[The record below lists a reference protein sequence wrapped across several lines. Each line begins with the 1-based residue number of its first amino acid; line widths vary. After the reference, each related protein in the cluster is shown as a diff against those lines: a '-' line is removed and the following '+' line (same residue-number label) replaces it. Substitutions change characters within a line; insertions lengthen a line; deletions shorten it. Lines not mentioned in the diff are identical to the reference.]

1 MRRLRYLV
9 GVALLGCGS
18 PAPKTAPE
26 LAQYLNDLSGSDAR
40 WSAVLT
46 WKLTRDEWNA
56 TVVEP
61 YRGVYDEYARW
72 FEEARDMLVSQLVKK
87 HSMLA
92 RAHFAGDT
100 TATDGQ
106 AMTRWALPTLAPSR
120 VAELAGRP
128 PAPIDAVFVD
138 IGGRW
143 KAIVG
148 IDQIV
153 KHRVAILDEACAEAI
168 SRIDPAGGRCI
179 ETAWA
184 VADAA
189 LRADR
194 ARFAHACGLAANLCG
209 KPAP

>member
-9 GVALLGCGS
+9 GVAVACRA
-18 PAPKTAPE
+18 PAPTQAPE
-26 LAQYLNDLSGSDAR
+26 LAQYLNDLSGADTR
-40 WSAVLT
+40 WSAVIG
-46 WKLTRDEWNA
+46 WKLTRAEWNA
-56 TVVEP
+56 TVVPP
-61 YRGVYDEYARW
+61 YRDVYDEYARW
-72 FEEARDMLVSQLVKK
+72 FEESRDMLVSQLATK
-87 HSMLA
+87 HSMLS

-100 TATDGQ
+100 TATHGQ

-128 PAPIDAVFVD
+128 PQPIDAVFVD
-138 IGGRW
+138 VGGRW

-148 IDQIV
+148 VDQIV
-153 KHRVAILDEACAEAI
+153 KQHVAARDPACAEAI
-168 SRIDPAGGRCI
+168 GRIDPAGGRCI

-189 LRADR
+189 LRADQ

>member
-1 MRRLRYLV
+1 MRRLRHLV
-9 GVALLGCGS
+9 AIALVACS
-18 PAPKTAPE
+18 KPAPKAPE

-40 WSAVLT
+40 WSAVLG
-46 WKLTRDEWNA
+46 WKLTRAEWNA

-61 YRGVYDEYARW
+61 YRAVYDEYAQW
-72 FEEARDMLVSQLVKK
+72 FEEYRDMLVSQLVTK

-92 RAHFAGDT
+92 RGHFAGDT
-100 TATDGQ
+100 TATHAQ

-128 PAPIDAVFVD
+128 PQPIDAVFVE

-143 KAIVG
+143 KVIVG
-148 IDQIV
+148 IDRIV
-153 KHRVAILDEACAEAI
+153 ERHVAILDETCADAI
-168 SRIDPAGGRCI
+168 TRIDPAGGRCI

-189 LRADR
+189 LREDR

-209 KPAP
+209 KPPP